1 MQLQIDPSVPTR
13 IPPQNLDDFKTFL
26 DTVLADIIGTGA
38 PPLMTTANGLWNG
51 LAIIMLVWTG
61 LRIAYSGQFQPWE
74 LVRTVIGLWI
84 PWVML
89 RFYAVNIPG
98 TTFTFPEVVAQIG
111 TWVQQFFLADS
122 VSAMQIELSNLVDSS
137 MKAIDQSWAK
147 SSIWDLLTKA
157 GTGISALVGAG
168 IVLAFMI
175 VCLLLLFC
183 VTYAQV
189 IWAQIAVAI
198 LIFLGPIFIPWL
210 VFDPLAFLFWGW
222 FRALIVY
229 SLYSAIAGAIM
240 RVFAGVGLGYVTT
253 LSNAVTVGDMD
264 SLTKMGGWMLVI
276 VPLCV
281 AGLLASLKVGDLAS
295 MLVSGGGASGSGLM
309 GAAMMAASGGKAAI
323 AGAAQTAKK

>member
-1 MQLQIDPSVPTR
+1 MQLQIDPTVPTR

-38 PPLMTTANGLWNG
+38 PPLMSTANGLWNG
-51 LAIIMLVWTG
+51 LALIVLVWTG
-61 LRIAYSGQFQPWE
+61 LRIAYSGQLQPWE

-98 TTFTFPEVVAQIG
+98 TAFTFPEVVALMG
-111 TWVQQFFLADS
+111 TWLQQFFLADS

-147 SSIWDLLTKA
+147 SSVWDLLTKA

-229 SLYSAIAGAIM
+229 SLYGAIAGAIM

-253 LSNAVTVGDMD
+253 LANAVTVGDMD

-295 MLVSGGGASGSGLM
+295 MLVSGSGSSGSGLM
-309 GAAMMAASGGKAAI
+309 GAAMMAASGGKAAM
-323 AGAAQTAKK
+323 AAAAKTAKK